1 MQLSTWR
8 GLRKCDRTGQVAG
21 RALQE
26 GPAEDRRESD
36 GTNDRFQRGRAGST
50 RLQVV
55 PEVRQCDPRRDD
67 FPGLAKG
74 ACLDPV
80 HDHSH
85 GSAVASGQHELSFD
99 FDGLLIAGLQESPD
113 HLLPI
118 DRRRHPHG
126 PAG

>member
-1 MQLSTWR
+1 MRLSTWR
-8 GLRKCDRTGQVAG
+8 GLRKCDRIGQVAG
-21 RALQE
+21 RALQQ
-26 GPAEDRRESD
+26 GLAEDRRESG
-36 GTNDRFQRGRAGST
+36 GTNEGFRRGRAGST
-50 RLQVV
+50 RLEVV

-74 ACLDPV
+74 ACFDPV
-80 HDHSH
+80 HNHSH
-85 GSAVASGQHELSFD
+85 GGAVACGQHELSFD

-126 PAG
+126 PSG